1 MPAMRAFWKLT
12 VTEFKLFV
20 REPLAV
26 FFILA
31 FPLLLLWL
39 NGSLFGNAP
48 DAEQGG
54 QGAVD
59 LLVPGYVALI
69 LATVGFTQLPGVL
82 ATYRERGIL
91 RRLATTPVAPAKV
104 LGAQLVVH
112 LAAASVGVALLLAAA
127 TVFYDLSPPR
137 AIAAAVL
144 VYLAGALALYAL
156 GFVLAA
162 LAPNARTANAVG
174 FVVYFPMI
182 FLCGAVIPREALA
195 ASMRRV
201 GEVLP
206 LGPVVTG
213 LQDAWSGARIS
224 VAALATLTAM
234 VVVASAVGVRVFRW
248 E

>member
-1 MPAMRAFWKLT
+1 MRAFWRLT
-12 VTEFKLFV
+12 VTESKLFV
-20 REPLAV
+20 REPVAL

-39 NGSLFGNAP
+39 NGSQGGNAP
-48 DAEQGG
+48 VPEQGG
-54 QGAVD
+54 QGRID
-59 LLVPGYVALI
+59 LLMPGYVALI
-69 LATVGFTQLPGVL
+69 LATVGLTQLPGVL

-91 RRLATTPVAPAKV
+91 RRLATTPVAPVTV
-104 LGAQLVVH
+104 LGAQLVVQ
-112 LAAASVGVALLLAAA
+112 LVASTIGVALLLAAA
-127 TVFYDLSPPR
+127 TVFYDLHLPR
-137 AIAAAVL
+137 STAAVVL
-144 VYLAGALALYAL
+144 AFLAGALALYAL

-182 FLCGAVIPREALA
+182 FLSGAIIPRQALS
-195 ASMRRV
+195 ASMRRI

-206 LGPVVTG
+206 LAPVVTA

-224 VAALATLTAM
+224 IVTLAALAAM
-234 VVVASAVGVRVFRW
+234 IVVASAVGVRVFRW

>member
-12 VTEFKLFV
+12 VTEFKLFI

-39 NGSLFGNAP
+39 NGSQGGNAP
-48 DAEQGG
+48 VPEQGG
-54 QGAVD
+54 RGRID

-69 LATVGFTQLPGVL
+69 LATVGLTQLPGVL

-91 RRLATTPVAPAKV
+91 RRLATTPLPPATV
-104 LGAQLVVH
+104 LGAQLVVQL
-112 LAAASVGVALLLAAA
+112 LASTIGVALLLAAA
-127 TVFYDLSPPR
+127 TVFYDLHLPR
-137 AIAAAVL
+137 AIPAVVL
-144 VYLAGALALYAL
+144 AFLAGALALYAL

-182 FLCGAVIPREALA
+182 FLSGAIVPRQALS
-195 ASMRRV
+195 ASMRRI
-201 GEVLP
+201 GELLP
-206 LGPVVTG
+206 LAPVVTA
-213 LQDAWSGARIS
+213 LQDAWSGAGIS
-224 VAALATLTAM
+224 IVALAALAAIIM
-234 VVVASAVGVRVFRW
+234 VASAVGIRVFRW

>member
-1 MPAMRAFWKLT
+1 MRAFWKLT
-12 VTEFKLFV
+12 VTELKLFV
-20 REPLAV
+20 REPLAL

-31 FPLLLLWL
+31 FPLILLWL

-48 DAEQGG
+48 APEQGG
-54 QGAVD
+54 RGAVD

-104 LGAQLVVH
+104 LGAQLVVQ
-112 LAAASVGVALLLAAA
+112 LAAATIGVALLLAAA
-127 TVFYDLSPPR
+127 TVVYDLNLRR
-137 AIAAAVL
+137 AVAAAVL
-144 VYLAGALALYAL
+144 AYLAGALALYAL

-182 FLCGAVIPREALA
+182 FLSGAVFPRHALS
-195 ASMRRV
+195 ASMRRI
-201 GEVLP
+201 GELLP
-206 LGPVVTG
+206 LAPVVTA
-213 LQDAWSGARIS
+213 LQDAWSGAGIS
-224 VAALATLTAM
+224 VAALATLAAIM
-234 VVVASAVGVRVFRW
+234 VASAVGVRVFRW

>member
-1 MPAMRAFWKLT
+1 MRAFWKLA

-39 NGSLFGNAP
+39 NGSVFGNAP
-48 DAEQGG
+48 VSEQGG

-112 LAAASVGVALLLAAA
+112 LAAGTIGVALLLAAA
-127 TVFYDLSPPR
+127 TAFYDLSLPR
-137 AIAAAVL
+137 TVAAAVL

-162 LAPNARTANAVG
+162 LAPNARTASAVG

-182 FLCGAVIPREALA
+182 FLCGAVIPRQNLS
-195 ASMRRV
+195 ASMQRI

-206 LGPVVTG
+206 LAPVVTA
-213 LQDAWSGARIS
+213 LQDAWAGARIS
-224 VAALATLTAM
+224 VAALATLAAM

>member
-1 MPAMRAFWKLT
+1 MRAFWKLT

-39 NGSLFGNAP
+39 NGSVFGNAP
-48 DAEQGG
+48 VPEQGG
-54 QGAVD
+54 QGPVD
-59 LLVPGYVALI
+59 LLVPGYVALV

-104 LGAQLVVH
+104 LGAQLVVQ
-112 LAAASVGVALLLAAA
+112 LVAGTIGVALLLAAA
-127 TVFYDLSPPR
+127 TAFYDLSRPR
-137 AIAAAVL
+137 AIGAAVL

-162 LAPNARTANAVG
+162 LAPNARTASAAG

-182 FLCGAVIPREALA
+182 FLSGAVIPRQNLS
-195 ASMRRV
+195 ASMRRI

-206 LGPVVTG
+206 LAPVVTA
-213 LQDAWSGARIS
+213 LQDAWSGTGIS
-224 VAALATLTAM
+224 IVTLAALAAM
-234 VVVASAVGVRVFRW
+234 VVVALAVGVRVFRW

>member
-1 MPAMRAFWKLT
+1 MRAFWKLT

-20 REPLAV
+20 REPLAI

-39 NGSLFGNAP
+39 NGSQGGNAP
-48 DAEQGG
+48 VPEQGG
-54 QGAVD
+54 QGRID

-69 LATVGFTQLPGVL
+69 LATVGLTQLPGVL

-91 RRLATTPVAPAKV
+91 RRLATTPLPPATV
-104 LGAQLVVH
+104 LGSQLVVQ
-112 LAAASVGVALLLAAA
+112 LVASTIGVALLLGVA
-127 TVFYDLSPPR
+127 TVFYDLNLPR
-137 AIAAAVL
+137 TIPAVVL
-144 VYLAGALALYAL
+144 AFLAGAVALYAL

-182 FLCGAVIPREALA
+182 FLSGAIFPRQALT
-195 ASMRRV
+195 ASMRRI
-201 GEVLP
+201 GELLP
-206 LGPVVTG
+206 LAPVVTA
-213 LQDAWSGARIS
+213 LQDAWSGAGINIVAR
-224 VAALATLTAM
+224 AALAAIIM
-234 VVVASAVGVRVFRW
+234 VASAVGIRVFRW